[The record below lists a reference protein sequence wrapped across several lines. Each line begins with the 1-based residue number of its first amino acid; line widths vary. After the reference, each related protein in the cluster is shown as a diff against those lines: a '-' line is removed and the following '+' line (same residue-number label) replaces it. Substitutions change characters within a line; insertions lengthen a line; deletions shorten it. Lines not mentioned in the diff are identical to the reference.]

1 MPKATGKSG
10 RGGKSS
16 KTAHVLNLLTETD
29 HTQEEGSAG
38 RTPPAAPP
46 TPPQLADNETVAAT
60 IRDALE
66 EDLAAELGEAP
77 VEALPEEDFI
87 PMQDFAPAVE
97 PEATVDATPLE
108 EAPAPE
114 PEPQPEPVPD
124 PEPEPEPVLEQ
135 AQDPAPMPAPE
146 PEPEPVAEMEP
157 EPAPEPEA
165 VPEPVPTSAP
175 EPVPEPEPA
184 PAAEAKEE
192 VPEEDR
198 PITCLNVMQE
208 LVEEKVDK
216 YMKMFGL
223 CTCPRC
229 RVDVVALT
237 LTSLPAKYVVVREN
251 EATPML
257 TVYEGRYNTAVIAQI
272 MWACKKVLDNPRH

>member
-29 HTQEEGSAG
+29 HTQEEGAAG

-46 TPPQLADNETVAAT
+46 APPQLADNETVAAT

-66 EDLAAELGEAP
+66 EDLAAELGESPA
-77 VEALPEEDFI
+77 EALPEEDFI

-108 EAPAPE
+108 EAPAPAPE
-114 PEPQPEPVPD
+114 PEPQPEPVPE

-135 AQDPAPMPAPE
+135 AQEPAPMPAPE

-157 EPAPEPEA
+157 EPALEPEA
-165 VPEPVPTSAP
+165 
-175 EPVPEPEPA
+175 VPEPEPA

>member
-1 MPKATGKSG
+1 M
-10 RGGKSS
+10 
-16 KTAHVLNLLTETD
+16 
-29 HTQEEGSAG
+29 
-38 RTPPAAPP
+38 
-46 TPPQLADNETVAAT
+46 
-60 IRDALE
+60 
-66 EDLAAELGEAP
+66 AAELGEAP
-77 VEALPEEDFI
+77 AEALPEEDFI

-108 EAPAPE
+108 EAPEPESQPE
-114 PEPQPEPVPD
+114 PEPEPEPVA
-124 PEPEPEPVLEQ
+124 EIEPEPVLEQ
-135 AQDPAPMPAPE
+135 AQEPAPE
-146 PEPEPVAEMEP
+146 PVPEPDPEPVAETEPAPAHEP
-157 EPAPEPEA
+157 EPAL
-165 VPEPVPTSAP
+165 
-175 EPVPEPEPA
+175 EPEPA

-198 PITCLNVMQE
+198 SITCLNVMQE

>member
-29 HTQEEGSAG
+29 HTQEEGAAG

-46 TPPQLADNETVAAT
+46 APPQLADNETVAAT

-66 EDLAAELGEAP
+66 EDLAAELGESPA
-77 VEALPEEDFI
+77 EALPEEDFI

-108 EAPAPE
+108 EAPAPAPE
-114 PEPQPEPVPD
+114 PEPQPEPVPE

-135 AQDPAPMPAPE
+135 AQEPAPMPAPE

-165 VPEPVPTSAP
+165 
-175 EPVPEPEPA
+175 VPEPEPA

>member
-29 HTQEEGSAG
+29 HTQEEGAAG

-46 TPPQLADNETVAAT
+46 APPQLADNETVAAT

-66 EDLAAELGEAP
+66 EDLAAELGESPA
-77 VEALPEEDFI
+77 EAQPEEDFI

-97 PEATVDATPLE
+97 PEAPVEAMPIE
-108 EAPAPE
+108 EAPE
-114 PEPQPEPVPD
+114 PEPE
-124 PEPEPEPVLEQ
+124 
-135 AQDPAPMPAPE
+135 AAPE
-146 PEPEPVAEMEP
+146 PEPEPV
-157 EPAPEPEA
+157 PAPMPE
-165 VPEPVPTSAP
+165 
-175 EPVPEPEPA
+175 PEPEPA
-184 PAAEAKEE
+184 PAPMPEPEPEPAPAP
-192 VPEEDR
+192 VPEPE
-198 PITCLNVMQE
+198 PEPAPAPMPEPEPEPVPVPAAEPEGQPQEEHHITCLNVMQE

-216 YMKMFGL
+216 YMEMFGL

>member
-29 HTQEEGSAG
+29 HTQEEGAAG

-46 TPPQLADNETVAAT
+46 APPQLADNETVAAT

-66 EDLAAELGEAP
+66 EDLAAELGESPA
-77 VEALPEEDFI
+77 EALPEEDFI

-114 PEPQPEPVPD
+114 PEPQPEP
-124 PEPEPEPVLEQ
+124 
-135 AQDPAPMPAPE
+135 E

-157 EPAPEPEA
+157 EPVLEQAQEPAPTP
-165 VPEPVPTSAP
+165 SP
-175 EPVPEPEPA
+175 EPVPEPDPEPVAETEPAPAPEPEPAPA

-198 PITCLNVMQE
+198 SITCLNVMQE

>member
-29 HTQEEGSAG
+29 HTQEEGAAG

-46 TPPQLADNETVAAT
+46 APPQLADNETVAAT

-66 EDLAAELGEAP
+66 EDLAAELGESPA
-77 VEALPEEDFI
+77 EAQPEEDFI

-97 PEATVDATPLE
+97 PEALVEATPIE

-114 PEPQPEPVPD
+114 PEPEAAAKPE
-124 PEPEPEPVLEQ
+124 
-135 AQDPAPMPAPE
+135 PAPE
-146 PEPEPVAEMEP
+146 PEPEPQPAPAPVPEPEP
-157 EPAPEPEA
+157 EPAPVLEPE
-165 VPEPVPTSAP
+165 PEPAP
-175 EPVPEPEPA
+175 MPEPEPEPA
-184 PAAEAKEE
+184 PAAE
-192 VPEEDR
+192 PEEKPR
-198 PITCLNVMQE
+198 KEHQITCLNVMQE

>member
-29 HTQEEGSAG
+29 HTQEEGAAG

-46 TPPQLADNETVAAT
+46 APPQLADNETVAAT

-77 VEALPEEDFI
+77 AEALPEEDFI

-114 PEPQPEPVPD
+114 PEPQPEPVPE
-124 PEPEPEPVLEQ
+124 PEPEQEPVLEQ
-135 AQDPAPMPAPE
+135 AQEPAPMPAPE

-165 VPEPVPTSAP
+165 VPEP
-175 EPVPEPEPA
+175 EPA

-192 VPEEDR
+192 VPEEER
-198 PITCLNVMQE
+198 SITCLNVMQE

>member
-29 HTQEEGSAG
+29 HTQEEGAAG

-46 TPPQLADNETVAAT
+46 APPQLADNETVAAT

-66 EDLAAELGEAP
+66 EDLAAELG
-77 VEALPEEDFI
+77 EALPEEDFI

-114 PEPQPEPVPD
+114 PEPQPEPE

-135 AQDPAPMPAPE
+135 AQEPAPMPAPE
-146 PEPEPVAEMEP
+146 PEPEPVAEM
-157 EPAPEPEA
+157 
-165 VPEPVPTSAP
+165 
-175 EPVPEPEPA
+175 EPEPA

>member
-29 HTQEEGSAG
+29 HTQEEGAAG

-46 TPPQLADNETVAAT
+46 APPQLADNETVAAT

-66 EDLAAELGEAP
+66 EDLAAELGESPA
-77 VEALPEEDFI
+77 EALPEEDFI

-108 EAPAPE
+108 EAPAPAPE
-114 PEPQPEPVPD
+114 PEPQPEPVPE

-135 AQDPAPMPAPE
+135 AQEPAPMPAPE

-165 VPEPVPTSAP
+165 VPEP
-175 EPVPEPEPA
+175 EPA
-184 PAAEAKEE
+184 SAAEAKEE

>member
-29 HTQEEGSAG
+29 HTQEEGAAG

-46 TPPQLADNETVAAT
+46 APPQLADNETVAAT

-66 EDLAAELGEAP
+66 EDLAAELGESPA
-77 VEALPEEDFI
+77 EALPEEDFI

-114 PEPQPEPVPD
+114 PEPQPEPE

-135 AQDPAPMPAPE
+135 AQEPAPMPAPE
-146 PEPEPVAEMEP
+146 PDPEPVAEMEP
-157 EPAPEPEA
+157 E
-165 VPEPVPTSAP
+165 PTSAP

-229 RVDVVALT
+229 SVDVVALT

>member
-16 KTAHVLNLLTETD
+16 KTAHVLNLLTESD
-29 HTQEEGSAG
+29 HSHEEGAAG

-46 TPPQLADNETVAAT
+46 APPQLADNETVAAS

-66 EDLAAELGEAP
+66 EDLMAELGVP
-77 VEALPEEDFI
+77 
-87 PMQDFAPAVE
+87 
-97 PEATVDATPLE
+97 T
-108 EAPAPE
+108 
-114 PEPQPEPVPD
+114 PEPQPEPEVE
-124 PEPEPEPVLEQ
+124 PEPEPE
-135 AQDPAPMPAPE
+135 PAPE
-146 PEPEPVAEMEP
+146 PEPEPEEDFVPMQEFVP
-157 EPAPEPEA
+157 VIEPEA
-165 VPEPVPTSAP
+165 PIEAIAPAPAP
-175 EPVPEPEPA
+175 EPVPEPVPK
-184 PAAEAKEE
+184 PVPHEE
-192 VPEEDR
+192 HR
-198 PITCLNVMQE
+198 IMCLNVMQE

-223 CTCPRC
+223 CTCDRC

-237 LTSLPAKYVVVREN
+237 LTSLPAKYVVVHEH

-272 MWACKKVLDNPRH
+272 MWACRKVLENPRHQNRK

>member
-1 MPKATGKSG
+1 MPKSTGKSG

-29 HTQEEGSAG
+29 HTHEEGAAAG
-38 RTPPAAPP
+38 RTPPSAPP
-46 TPPQLADNETVAAT
+46 PAPQLADNETVAAS
-60 IRDALE
+60 IRDALA
-66 EDLAAELGEAP
+66 EDLAAELGEPLAG
-77 VEALPEEDFI
+77 AASGPEEDFV
-87 PMQDFAPAVE
+87 PMSDFAPAIEPGTTVE
-97 PEATVDATPLE
+97 AAPAGEAVAQPVAE
-108 EAPAPE
+108 PAPE
-114 PEPQPEPVPD
+114 PEPAPQPVAE
-124 PEPEPEPVLEQ
+124 
-135 AQDPAPMPAPE
+135 PAPE
-146 PEPEPVAEMEP
+146 PEPAPQPMA
-157 EPAPEPEA
+157 EPAPEPE
-165 VPEPVPTSAP
+165 PAP
-175 EPVPEPEPA
+175 QPAAEPVPEPEPA
-184 PAAEAKEE
+184 PQPMAEPA
-192 VPEEDR
+192 PEPEPAPQPAEN
-198 PITCLNVMQE
+198 PITCLNIMQQ

-216 YMKMFGL
+216 YMEMFGL

>member
-29 HTQEEGSAG
+29 HTQEEGAAG

-46 TPPQLADNETVAAT
+46 APPQLADNETVAAT

-66 EDLAAELGEAP
+66 EDLAAELGESPA
-77 VEALPEEDFI
+77 EALPEEDFI

-108 EAPAPE
+108 EAPAPAPE
-114 PEPQPEPVPD
+114 PEPQPEPVPE
-124 PEPEPEPVLEQ
+124 PEPEPEPGLEQ
-135 AQDPAPMPAPE
+135 AQEPAPMPAPE

-165 VPEPVPTSAP
+165 
-175 EPVPEPEPA
+175 VPEPEPA

>member
-114 PEPQPEPVPD
+114 PEPQPEPVPE

-135 AQDPAPMPAPE
+135 AQEPAPMPAPE

-165 VPEPVPTSAP
+165 VPEPGPTSAP
-175 EPVPEPEPA
+175 EP
-184 PAAEAKEE
+184 

>member
-29 HTQEEGSAG
+29 HTQEEGAAG

-46 TPPQLADNETVAAT
+46 APPQLADNETVAAT

-66 EDLAAELGEAP
+66 EDLAAELGESPA
-77 VEALPEEDFI
+77 EALPEEDFI

-114 PEPQPEPVPD
+114 PEPQPEPEPD
-124 PEPEPEPVLEQ
+124 PEPVAETEP
-135 AQDPAPMPAPE
+135 APAPE
-146 PEPEPVAEMEP
+146 PEPA
-157 EPAPEPEA
+157 
-165 VPEPVPTSAP
+165 
-175 EPVPEPEPA
+175 PA

-198 PITCLNVMQE
+198 SITCLNVMQE

>member
-29 HTQEEGSAG
+29 HTQEEGAAG

-46 TPPQLADNETVAAT
+46 APPQLADNETVAAT

-66 EDLAAELGEAP
+66 EDLAAELGESPA
-77 VEALPEEDFI
+77 EALPEEDFI

-114 PEPQPEPVPD
+114 PEPQPEP
-124 PEPEPEPVLEQ
+124 
-135 AQDPAPMPAPE
+135 E

-157 EPAPEPEA
+157 DPVLEPAPAPAPTPAPAPVPAPDPEPVAETEPAPAPEPEPA
-165 VPEPVPTSAP
+165 
-175 EPVPEPEPA
+175 PA

-198 PITCLNVMQE
+198 SITCLNVMQE

>member
-29 HTQEEGSAG
+29 HTQEEGAAG

-46 TPPQLADNETVAAT
+46 APPQLADNETVAAT

-66 EDLAAELGEAP
+66 EDLAAELGESPA
-77 VEALPEEDFI
+77 EALPEEDFI

-114 PEPQPEPVPD
+114 PEPQPEP
-124 PEPEPEPVLEQ
+124 
-135 AQDPAPMPAPE
+135 E

-157 EPAPEPEA
+157 EPVLEKAQEPAPTP
-165 VPEPVPTSAP
+165 AP
-175 EPVPEPEPA
+175 EPVPEPDPEPVAETEPAPAPEPEPAPA

-198 PITCLNVMQE
+198 SITCLNVMQE